1 MWIIDEGVALGMMV
15 AGGGGGGSGDGSDS
29 CGLYFV
35 GLPFL
40 PKSQFGMID
49 PIVELYIYINN

>member
-1 MWIIDEGVALGMMV
+1 MWIIDEGVVLGMML
-15 AGGGGGGSGDGSDS
+15 AGGGGGGGSGGGGG
-29 CGLYFV
+29 CGFYFV

-49 PIVELYIYINN
+49 PIVE